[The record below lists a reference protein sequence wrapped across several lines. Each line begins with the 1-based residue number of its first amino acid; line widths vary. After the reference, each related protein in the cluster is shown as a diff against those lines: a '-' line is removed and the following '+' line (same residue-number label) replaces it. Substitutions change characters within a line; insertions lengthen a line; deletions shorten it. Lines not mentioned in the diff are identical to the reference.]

1 MVGWGVLRDNCVC
14 MSMSIMSF
22 YDVFQKSLVISVSK
36 SVIMT
41 RYRFHMTRT
50 RHGTAQHSTLT
61 TQQWS
66 GPNTRPSS
74 GSGSQW
80 MFLVPGTQTFVVD
93 TGCCCCCVPA
103 CSVAGRCSRLRSCS
117 WAGAGAGWERRAA
130 SWDRGGAGW
139 GAETTEDTLDTDTT
153 TGDIAAGTEGEEPA
167 LAECRERD

>member
-1 MVGWGVLRDNCVC
+1 MNKYDEDKTRD
-14 MSMSIMSF
+14 
-22 YDVFQKSLVISVSK
+22 
-36 SVIMT
+36 T
-41 RYRFHMTRT
+41 A
-50 RHGTAQHSTLT
+50 RHSTAQHAHDTAAV
-61 TQQWS
+61 
-66 GPNTRPSS
+66 
-74 GSGSQW
+74 GSQHSALLRLRVSVDVVA